1 MDKTNAVVI
10 WIMNVHFAI
19 APALIRR
26 FQIDN
31 DIFGL
36 QLFVELIN
44 ILDPD
49 KDDAPSH
56 SITGKRGKME
66 FDVVTR
72 QAHVT
77 RISAAK
83 RSIRKSLPKSET
95 STIKLFR
102 RG

>member
-10 WIMNVHFAI
+10 WIMDVHFAI

-26 FQIDN
+26 FHIKKDT
-31 DIFGL
+31 FGL
-36 QLFVELIN
+36 QFFVELIN

-49 KDDAPSH
+49 KDNAPSH
-56 SITGKRGKME
+56 SITGKRGKMQ
-66 FDVVTR
+66 FDVVAR

-77 RISAAK
+77 RLSAAK
-83 RSIRKSLPKSET
+83 RSIRKSLPKSEN
-95 STIKLFR
+95 STIKRFR